1 MNIDYNRIGYTD
13 INQRIAE
20 SDRTKYRLYID
31 RIYKDSEKGTPY
43 QKDVV
48 SKIFY
53 VRNQGGFRFPAPTGD
68 KTRPIY
74 SYCVL
79 ASTGREV
86 YWKDEAD
93 ERFGVYVYYG
103 DQNRPGFD
111 ILDTALRGNKLLS
124 DVFGYAASNSEQDR
138 KLVPPIFAFQK
149 VGSTSDVVFKGLL
162 VPGVDGM
169 PTEDWLVAFYTK
181 LHRSNISFLNFKA
194 FFTILDTSDGSEKE
208 PNNCGI
214 SFAWLTDIENGH
226 AYDSE
231 YAPKAWKKYIDGGAR
246 KAIKPFVSVEPYPAK
261 ELQLPATEEGQ
272 KMLSYIHD
280 YFIGIDNGYSFEPF
294 ATKIVRMM
302 FPAITEIETTRS
314 YDDGGVDSVGRYQVF
329 KSSEN
334 TIKLDFYVQSKCY
347 AMNHGVDTKDTS
359 RLISRIKGRDFGLMF
374 VTSYVCKQAYDE
386 IIHDKHPV
394 GFITGGDI
402 INFLV
407 QKLQIRDTEELK
419 IWLDKEFPKS
429 MYKKN

>member
-1 MNIDYNRIGYTD
+1 MENDYGDIGTTD
-13 INQRIAE
+13 INKRIE
-20 SDRTKYRLYID
+20 NQDREKYRLYID
-31 RIYKDSEKGTPY
+31 RIYKDSKDGTPY

-48 SKIFY
+48 SKIFH
-53 VRNQGGFRFPAPTGD
+53 VRNQGGFRFPAPKGE
-68 KTRPIY
+68 KEKPVY
-74 SYCVL
+74 AYCVL
-79 ASTGREV
+79 ASTGREI

-103 DQNRPGFD
+103 DQNKPGFD

-124 DVFGYAASNSEQDR
+124 DVFGYASSNFAEDR

-149 VGSTSDVVFKGLL
+149 VGSTSDVIFKGLL

-194 FFTILDTSDGSEKE
+194 LFTILDTSDGSEAE

-214 SFAWLTDIENGH
+214 SFAWLTDIENGN
-226 AYDSE
+226 AYDSKF
-231 YAPKAWKKYIDGGAR
+231 APKAWRKYIDSGVR
-246 KAIKPFVSVEPYPAK
+246 KAIKPFVPAEPYPSK
-261 ELQLPATEEGQ
+261 ELQLPMTEEGK
-272 KMLSYIHD
+272 KMLCYIHD
-280 YFIGIDNGYSFEPF
+280 YFIQIDNGYSFEPF
-294 ATKIVRMM
+294 ATRIVKMM
-302 FPAITEIETTRS
+302 FPAITDIETTRS
-314 YDDGGVDSVGRYQVF
+314 YDDGGVDSIGKYQVF

-359 RLISRIKGRDFGLMF
+359 RLISRIKTRDFGLMF
-374 VTSYVCKQAYDE
+374 VTSYICKQAYDE
-386 IIHDKHPV
+386 IIKDKHPV

-402 INFLV
+402 IYFLI

-419 IWLDKEFPKS
+419 IWLSKEFPRS
-429 MYKKN
+429 MYIK